1 MYLCICVICAYL
13 CLFRVCA
20 QLPTHRTRHT
30 CHHRNIIP
38 SSPHFLPHHQN
49 ISYNLSL
56 PIICTTD
63 HTHSSDAQ
71 VRAPSTLTACPPP
84 SSRTASEPIAF
95 AHLPCPPLSQLC
107 LTHIHSFVCRISI
120 VCTSQHRNSCPIR
133 IKHVSCVSQHVASI
147 QVQTDAFAFSAS
159 RRPPCYSLRFS
170 DQGVS
175 SLGVGFESRTRHVMF
190 IYVP

>member
-1 MYLCICVICAYL
+1 MSICVSVYLCHL
-13 CLFRVCA
+13 CLFVPFPSSRSTSHPPCS
-20 QLPTHRTRHT
+20 PYMHTR
-30 CHHRNIIP
+30 HHRNIIP
-38 SSPHFLPHHQN
+38 PSPHFLPHHQN

-56 PIICTTD
+56 PIICTTN
-63 HTHSSDAQ
+63 HTHSSDTQ
-71 VRAPSTLTACPPP
+71 VRAPSALAACPPP

-107 LTHIHSFVCRISI
+107 LTHIPSFVCRISII

-159 RRPPCYSLRFS
+159 RHPPFYSLRFS
-170 DQGVS
+170 DQGVYWDL
-175 SLGVGFESRTRHVMF
+175 SLAPVT
-190 IYVP
+190 

>member
-13 CLFRVCA
+13 CLFRVRA
-20 QLPTHRTRHT
+20 QLPTHRARHT
-30 CHHRNIIP
+30 HHRRNIIP
-38 SSPHFLPHHQN
+38 LSPHFLPHHQN

-63 HTHSSDAQ
+63 HTHSSDGQ
-71 VRAPSTLTACPPP
+71 VCAPSTLAACPPP

-107 LTHIHSFVCRISI
+107 LTHIPSFVCRISII

-147 QVQTDAFAFSAS
+147 QVQMDAFAFSAS
-159 RRPPCYSLRFS
+159 RHPPFYSLRFS

-175 SLGVGFESRTRHVMF
+175 SLRGCIG
-190 IYVP
+190 I